1 MSRRMACSVA
11 VIGVGCLALP
21 AGGVAKLPHPKS
33 TLIVPGRSIGG
44 IKLGM
49 TQAQVFHLWGR
60 TGCGAGF
67 CTWTGPG
74 PASHAERATVSF
86 VQDNVIQVAIDA
98 GTTNGTSEKFK
109 PGTLSKW
116 KTAKNIH
123 LGSQKSAVKRAY
135 PAAKA
140 NKSTGVNGF
149 DLFSTVGGQLRVT
162 HFSSFG
168 VGPSATRLRYI
179 QLDCYNNRC

>member
-1 MSRRMACSVA
+1 MLRRATVA
-11 VIGVGCLALP
+11 VGVLAVGATLWP
-21 AGGVAKLPHPKS
+21 AVGAAKLPHPKR
-33 TLIVPGRSIGG
+33 TLIVPGKSIAG

-49 TQAQVFHLWGR
+49 TQAEVFHLWGR
-60 TGCGAGF
+60 TGCMAGF

-74 PASHAERATVSF
+74 SAGHAERAVVSF
-86 VQDNVIQVAIDA
+86 AGGSVIEVAINA
-98 GTTNGTSEKFK
+98 ATTNGTSEKFK

-123 LGSQKSAVKRAY
+123 LGSQKAAVKRAY
-135 PAAKA
+135 PRAKA
-140 NKSTGVNGF
+140 NNSTGVNGF
-149 DLFSTVGGQLRVT
+149 DLFTTGAGGLNVT

-179 QLDCYNNRC
+179 QLACFNGKC